1 MRTGILSD
9 ESVMKMCAEFQPV
22 PLGAVN
28 SILSVK
34 QPEPQ
39 LVPRKL
45 KYTQPPARPAFF
57 GAMSN
62 SMAKQMDPTNTAA
75 IRANLNEQYVEE
87 LQEANVNLI
96 NYSPDWEKQD
106 EITEPEASDP
116 GTPVR
121 VFDASPR
128 LQSFVASKGSSSKS
142 APGRLRETADVR
154 NLREALQDSEIAAR
168 AMHSPGFINLRSR
181 SYPNTVRGTIGSG
194 NLFNKIMGEASS
206 SYEPYELDSDSP
218 VEA

>member
-9 ESVMKMCAEFQPV
+9 ESVLKTCAEFQPV

-39 LVPRKL
+39 LPRKL

-75 IRANLNEQYVEE
+75 IRANLNEQYVDE
-87 LQEANVNLI
+87 LQRANVNLI
-96 NYSPDWEKQD
+96 NYSPDWD
-106 EITEPEASDP
+106 EGIAEPQPSEPD
-116 GTPVR
+116 TPVR

-128 LQSFVASKGSSSKS
+128 LQSFVASKDTGSKS
-142 APGRLRETADVR
+142 APGRIRETADVR
-154 NLREALQDSEIAAR
+154 NLKEALQDSEIAAR
-168 AMHSPGFINLRSR
+168 AMHSPGVINLRNR
-181 SYPNTVRGTIGSG
+181 AYPNIVRSTIGSG
-194 NLFNKIMGEASS
+194 NLFNRIMGEASS
-206 SYEPYELDSDSP
+206 SYEPYEPDLDSP